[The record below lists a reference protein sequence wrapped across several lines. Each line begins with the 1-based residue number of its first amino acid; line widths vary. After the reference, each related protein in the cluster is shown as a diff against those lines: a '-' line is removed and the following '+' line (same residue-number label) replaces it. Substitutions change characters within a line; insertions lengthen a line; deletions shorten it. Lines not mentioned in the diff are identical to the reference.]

1 MELGVARFYK
11 IGGKIMG
18 KVWFKTIIMAFF
30 LSTILITG
38 CISNDETNQKTRD
51 GESED
56 LDLSISMNNRV
67 FSKESNIIINVKL
80 ENIAEESIKVNEIF
94 TIASNIKIIITPPD
108 NTIKEIFPEHG
119 DFIEQEKLT
128 LKPNDFMETS
138 FDLNDPNLQ
147 YYYKNGSINKIE
159 DFNLLDCNR
168 GLYKIKV
175 KYVSVNPEIYSNVI
189 EFEII

>member
-1 MELGVARFYK
+1 
-11 IGGKIMG
+11 MG
-18 KVWFKTIIMAFF
+18 NQMQKQKEETIDKKT
-30 LSTILITG
+30 LSDRLIV
-38 CISNDETNQKTRD
+38 
-51 GESED
+51 
-56 LDLSISMNNRV
+56 NRN
-67 FSKESNIIINVKL
+67 KESFNN
-80 ENIAEESIKVNEIF
+80 NIKVNEIF